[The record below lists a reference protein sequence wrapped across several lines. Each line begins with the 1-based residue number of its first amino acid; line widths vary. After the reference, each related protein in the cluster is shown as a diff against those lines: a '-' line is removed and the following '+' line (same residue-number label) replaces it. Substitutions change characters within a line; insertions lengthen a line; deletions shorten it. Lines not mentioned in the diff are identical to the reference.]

1 MSRFWN
7 KDVNASSAILRVFSH
22 EVSPFGLSTI
32 LTGCAFCFLWP
43 YYQRSFYRVTLFHQL
58 GDLSEPCYAVFLTFT
73 ILGWAIAAAKCTQ
86 FEAVLRSHCPVL
98 AGCALL
104 SPLAT
109 IYLAGIVAP
118 GSSIGIGIALAIAS
132 ACIYAICLLIL
143 TAASV
148 VSLMR
153 CVYGSNLFVGV
164 LILVISNLVGRLI
177 APSSATHVVSTVVM
191 PVLGMLAAGFCIF
204 LAHTIQAASG
214 PTEGDGYQ
222 PFRGA
227 PYKGTWLAPL
237 AAYLLLS
244 ALHTIIFL
252 NDDTIEMHLSNGAIS
267 PAPFSLSSH
276 AMLVAFSLLFVA
288 ASVNAMRPNVF
299 SSKKM
304 AFWMAAIGMVIGLFC
319 GAFLMHIANIFDNT
333 AETVSTSDFTGSSLG
348 LSALIQIAL
357 LFMVYQN
364 RLSPLAMFGAFF
376 FEPYTLEKLLT
387 YTVLP
392 NMVPDNMLQILS
404 NSSEIASIVLSALT
418 LIVLT
423 MFLLGLCRDNALLM
437 LFSGGES
444 GLTADSGSQAGE
456 SRDAQ
461 LETCRCI
468 AKTGGLTP
476 RETDILYAL
485 SLGHSAKHIGDTLHI
500 SERTVQTHSLNIYRK
515 LGVHTRQEVI
525 DLVAETRGGG
535 KVAV

>member
-1 MSRFWN
+1 
-7 KDVNASSAILRVFSH
+7 
-22 EVSPFGLSTI
+22 
-32 LTGCAFCFLWP
+32 
-43 YYQRSFYRVTLFHQL
+43 
-58 GDLSEPCYAVFLTFT
+58 
-73 ILGWAIAAAKCTQ
+73 
-86 FEAVLRSHCPVL
+86 
-98 AGCALL
+98 
-104 SPLAT
+104 
-109 IYLAGIVAP
+109 
-118 GSSIGIGIALAIAS
+118 
-132 ACIYAICLLIL
+132 
-143 TAASV
+143 
-148 VSLMR
+148 
-153 CVYGSNLFVGV
+153 
-164 LILVISNLVGRLI
+164 
-177 APSSATHVVSTVVM
+177 
-191 PVLGMLAAGFCIF
+191 
-204 LAHTIQAASG
+204 
-214 PTEGDGYQ
+214 
-222 PFRGA
+222 
-227 PYKGTWLAPL
+227 
-237 AAYLLLS
+237 
-244 ALHTIIFL
+244 
-252 NDDTIEMHLSNGAIS
+252 MHLSNGAIS

-364 RLSPLAMFGAFF
+364 RLSPLTTFGVFF

-387 YTVLP
+387 YTILP
-392 NMVPDNMLQILS
+392 SIIPDSTLQILS

-476 RETDILYAL
+476 RETDILYVL